1 MEPVHLTAADCVFVM
16 IDIQEK
22 LVPALSGG
30 EKAVFEASRLL
41 RCAQEMKI
49 PLITTEQYPKGLGP
63 TVGPL
68 RPFIDENALFAKTS
82 FSCFDADGFAEKL
95 SAQKRRSVVVF
106 GAESHIC
113 LLTTAMDMIRRCYE
127 TVIVEDAC
135 GSRNPRHHELA
146 MRNLLAAGA
155 AVLPAE
161 TVVYQLL
168 GRAGTPEFKALLPLF
183 K

>member
-49 PLITTEQYPKGLGP
+49 PLLTTEQYPKGLGP

-82 FSCFDADGFAEKL
+82 FSCFEANGFAEKL
-95 SAQKRRSVVVF
+95 SAQKQEGLKAYKYSMGIDEEADEPF
-106 GAESHIC
+106 KIPAGG
-113 LLTTAMDMIRRCYE
+113 LLNGQIENQQALN
-127 TVIVEDAC
+127 VSQVEDPMME
-135 GSRNPRHHELA
+135 N
-146 MRNLLAAGA
+146 
-155 AVLPAE
+155 V
-161 TVVYQLL
+161 Q
-168 GRAGTPEFKALLPLF
+168 
-183 K
+183 

>member
-49 PLITTEQYPKGLGP
+49 PLLTTEQYPKGLGP

-68 RPFIDENALFAKTS
+68 TRRLTVSPISYLNA
-82 FSCFDADGFAEKL
+82 
-95 SAQKRRSVVVF
+95 
-106 GAESHIC
+106 
-113 LLTTAMDMIRRCYE
+113 
-127 TVIVEDAC
+127 
-135 GSRNPRHHELA
+135 GSRR
-146 MRNLLAAGA
+146 M
-155 AVLPAE
+155 
-161 TVVYQLL
+161 T
-168 GRAGTPEFKALLPLF
+168 K
-183 K
+183 

>member
-49 PLITTEQYPKGLGP
+49 PLLTTEQYPKGLGP

-82 FSCFDADGFAEKL
+82 FSCFEADGFAEK
-95 SAQKRRSVVVF
+95 R
-106 GAESHIC
+106 
-113 LLTTAMDMIRRCYE
+113 YE
-127 TVIVEDAC
+127 YTPSS
-135 GSRNPRHHELA
+135 G
-146 MRNLLAAGA
+146 LAARESWYA
-155 AVLPAE
+155 SLS
-161 TVVYQLL
+161 
-168 GRAGTPEFKALLPLF
+168 LPLPCW
-183 K
+183 